1 APHIHRWVSP
11 VGDLL
16 DLVPAG
22 SHAGGSGHLGDAIS
36 MAMATAVDCDLG
48 DGVRIRHASS
58 VAFLA
63 LKWVAFL
70 DRGAADPRASHD
82 LEDMLALL
90 AARPQVVAEVA
101 TAPTELMGCV
111 SRAARD
117 LIAMPE
123 LDDLL
128 AGHLNNAYDAA
139 QVCDQVRQRL
149 RALARAEGQ
158 PT

>member
-1 APHIHRWVSP
+1 
-11 VGDLL
+11 
-16 DLVPAG
+16 
-22 SHAGGSGHLGDAIS
+22 
-36 MAMATAVDCDLG
+36 
-48 DGVRIRHASS
+48 
-58 VAFLA
+58 
-63 LKWVAFL
+63 
-70 DRGAADPRASHD
+70 GAADPRASHD